1 MEEERA
7 QLQRIKFRFLTS
19 GRSLTL
25 GTVSSGSA
33 DPNESLTE
41 SLSITTPLLQRF
53 LITQKSSMGH
63 TLLLGYEVGV
73 CVCASPEAN
82 LH

>member
-1 MEEERA
+1 M
-7 QLQRIKFRFLTS
+7 
-19 GRSLTL
+19 L

-33 DPNESLTE
+33 DPNELLTE
-41 SLSITTPLLQRF
+41 SLSIRTQLLIF

-73 CVCASPEAN
+73 CAYPEAN